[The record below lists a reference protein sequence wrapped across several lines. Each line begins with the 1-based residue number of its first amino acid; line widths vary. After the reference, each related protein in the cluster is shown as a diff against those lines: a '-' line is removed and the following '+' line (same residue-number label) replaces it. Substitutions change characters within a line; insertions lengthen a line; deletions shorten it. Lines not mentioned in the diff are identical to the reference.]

1 MARRYHLRR
10 VRASLTICD
19 QLQLHVFV
27 FDETLK
33 TLQAQGSAINLVPWY
48 SQAGISILQVAFV
61 SGKEEMVLVDTNSR
75 ARIFSFVSLQFRC
88 VSLIPHH
95 SFLTGLEDRLLCRL
109 GHFPTRYSRLLMGH
123 AS

>member
-1 MARRYHLRR
+1 MSMLVVCAP
-10 VRASLTICD
+10 LTTRD

-33 TLQAQGSAINLVPWY
+33 TLRAQGRVIDLFPWY

-61 SGKEEMVLVDTNSR
+61 SGKEEMVFVDSSSR
-75 ARIFSFVSLQFRC
+75 ARIFSFISLQFRC
-88 VSLIPHH
+88 APQYVISHPIL
-95 SFLTGLEDRLLCRL
+95 LTGSEDRLPCRFR
-109 GHFPTRYSRLLMGH
+109 HFPARYSRLLMGH